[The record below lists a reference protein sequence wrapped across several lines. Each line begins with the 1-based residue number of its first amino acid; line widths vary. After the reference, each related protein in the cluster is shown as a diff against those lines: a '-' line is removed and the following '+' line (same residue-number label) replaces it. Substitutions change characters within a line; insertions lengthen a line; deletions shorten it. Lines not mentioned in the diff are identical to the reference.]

1 MKYPLAYDNWSS
13 KEVDVVTKLLK
24 KRNLTLGKNVESFEK
39 NFAAYHSMKYAVMVN
54 SGSSANHLIF
64 STLNILNLLKK
75 NDEVIV
81 PSLGW
86 STSYSPLYF
95 HNLNLNII
103 DVNLKTLNFNSS
115 EIEKAITKKTKAI
128 LAINALGN
136 PNEYDKICKICKKN
150 NLILLE
156 DNCEA
161 FGAELNNK
169 LAGSFGLMSSFS
181 FYYSHHLTTIE
192 GGMILTNSK
201 KIYETLLSI
210 RSHGWVRHKIDIT
223 QSPYYKFKKGF
234 EFILPGYNLRPME
247 LSGALG
253 NIQLNKS
260 KKMLK
265 IRREN
270 AEFFVNTFCNNDD
283 FIIQKEIGK
292 SSWFN
297 FSLIIKNKNKYPIR
311 KLVDTL
317 AKNKIDCR
325 RVIGGDFISQKY
337 SKYFKVNRVL
347 NANSKYIHDYGL
359 MVGNYDMNLKKQIE
373 YLNRILS

>member
-1 MKYPLAYDNWSS
+1 M
-13 KEVDVVTKLLK
+13 E
-24 KRNLTLGKNVESFEK
+24 
-39 NFAAYHSMKYAVMVN
+39 HC
-54 SGSSANHLIF
+54 
-64 STLNILNLLKK
+64 
-75 NDEVIV
+75 
-81 PSLGW
+81 
-86 STSYSPLYF
+86 YSPLYF
-95 HNLNLNII
+95 HNLNLNTV

-128 LAINALGN
+128 FAINALGN

-169 LAGSFGLMSSFS
+169 LTGSFGLMSSFS

-210 RSHGWVRHKIDIT
+210 RSHGWIRHKIDIK

-270 AEFFVNTFCNNDD
+270 AEFFVNTFSNNDN
-283 FIIQKEIGK
+283 FIIQEEIGK
-292 SSWFN
+292 VHG
-297 FSLIIKNKNKYPIR
+297 LI
-311 KLVDTL
+311 
-317 AKNKIDCR
+317 
-325 RVIGGDFISQKY
+325 F
-337 SKYFKVNRVL
+337 
-347 NANSKYIHDYGL
+347 H
-359 MVGNYDMNLKKQIE
+359 
-373 YLNRILS
+373 